1 MLYANI
7 DAYEYS
13 TSDATNKKILHHLE
27 HNKIL
32 LSLSFLLEWFL
43 LKFSVQNSEEGQEMK
58 M

>member
-1 MLYANI
+1 MVYANI
-7 DAYEYS
+7 DAYEYA
-13 TSDATNKKILHHLE
+13 TSDTTNKKIVRHLE

-32 LSLSFLLEWFL
+32 LSLSFLLVWFL